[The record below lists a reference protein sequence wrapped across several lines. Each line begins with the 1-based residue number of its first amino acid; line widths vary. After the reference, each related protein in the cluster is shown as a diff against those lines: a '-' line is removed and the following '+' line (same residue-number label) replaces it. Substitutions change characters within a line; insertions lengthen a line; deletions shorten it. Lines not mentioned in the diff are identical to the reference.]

1 MCDDCSKD
9 QQTGTCSW
17 SFPIDDPNRWR
28 SWDAGC
34 RCNPHEFFFSPRE
47 ARRDTRCGT
56 EGCPDN
62 NDGYGEGTC
71 HRSYPW
77 YDPLKFNSEDTAFRC
92 KYPLDMVDE
101 SETESETESE
111 SESESENENDDETS
125 GEIDSYNQANL
136 DLHNQFRSLHEDTP
150 PLEFSQELA
159 DAARLWS
166 TYLNEIGRLEHNT
179 DSDHGENLGWS
190 TWPNR
195 ADDWATRAW
204 YEEEIDLY
212 DYNNPGFSFGA
223 GHFTQVIWVGT

>member
-1 MCDDCSKD
+1 
-9 QQTGTCSW
+9 
-17 SFPIDDPNRWR
+17 
-28 SWDAGC
+28 
-34 RCNPHEFFFSPRE
+34 
-47 ARRDTRCGT
+47 
-56 EGCPDN
+56 
-62 NDGYGEGTC
+62 
-71 HRSYPW
+71 
-77 YDPLKFNSEDTAFRC
+77 LKFNSEDTAFRC

-101 SETESETESE
+101 SETE

-166 TYLNEIGRLEHNT
+166 TYLNEIGRLEHDS

-223 GHFTQVIWVGT
+223 GHFT